1 MAEDMPQDIL
11 RFDLFDPDAAL
22 REAMAAKENSRPA
35 NLEAKF
41 LKNVTS
47 RLQTDNPILNEVVT
61 DNVSES
67 NFSCQSGQMEANQQS
82 QPSSFN
88 LNQVNRD
95 DNIDNMPNGNFSCQ
109 TQNFSQPE
117 PIFKLPPKPVDYHYH
132 QRKKKQVLMETQ
144 SACQE
149 IEKHI
154 PAKAEIYYNFIM
166 KKLSSIRHFVM
177 SAHDPSMNELFMQ
190 TSMMNST
197 INCNLSVRGSQK
209 GGEFSFARPANPAQ
223 SQLNPVVVLKRSS
236 EQPPIPVA
244 KSSPLKESV
253 KTSPIT
259 QNLTM
264 NKIMNSTMNSTVNR
278 TTSQGRVSED
288 NTITLK
294 NWTLILGK
302 KIASDE
308 HELLIRGLIAK
319 KCEFGNTNMELTT
332 PSIKS
337 RLGEFCI
344 KTKDGRTYE
353 LQGTFQNPN
362 NSVPRMVTSLYLKRG
377 SGIPVHWRKMAK
389 FWGSVRPAGKRPANE
404 ERSKMLEDDSYNA
417 GESRM
422 KSDAKITKR
431 ASPVKRPTSK
441 PSRPSVSRQSVT
453 LKHTLSRP
461 SVKPIIK
468 IARIPVQVSK
478 PLKPDPHKMPRKH
491 KEHLYAEQVQSS
503 SAIDSSENSPVE
515 ARGKKR
521 RHHHPPKPS
530 PGYLA
535 DRSSGTSTSHSIAV
549 LRPKVKSRQQ
559 PQLVEESSL
568 NSSVEVSQAKRKR
581 KTSPKYS
588 DENDGSLLETERSK
602 SNFADNSNVSYQIVS
617 PGKTLN
623 NIKKMK
629 DSNIINSQVTPPTS
643 YFLNVLPNSE
653 KKSEEMERTKKPVKR
668 LNERVLKKGRTSAN
682 SQNIG
687 PKLMLQDPKG
697 LKKYIQESNARLT
710 KIQSSRSM
718 SQDEMS
724 VYSDGSMGD
733 FLDD

>member
-1 MAEDMPQDIL
+1 MAEDMLQDIL

-47 RLQTDNPILNEVVT
+47 RLQTDNPIPNEVVT

-82 QPSSFN
+82 QPTSFN

-95 DNIDNMPNGNFSCQ
+95 DNMPNGNFSCQ

-132 QRKKKQVLMETQ
+132 QRKKKEVLMETQ

-223 SQLNPVVVLKRSS
+223 SQLNPVVDLKRSS

-278 TTSQGRVSED
+278 TTSQKRISED
-288 NTITLK
+288 NAITLK

-308 HELLIRGLIAK
+308 QELLIRGLIAK
-319 KCEFGNTNMELTT
+319 
-332 PSIKS
+332 
-337 RLGEFCI
+337 
-344 KTKDGRTYE
+344 
-353 LQGTFQNPN
+353 
-362 NSVPRMVTSLYLKRG
+362 
-377 SGIPVHWRKMAK
+377 
-389 FWGSVRPAGKRPANE
+389 
-404 ERSKMLEDDSYNA
+404 
-417 GESRM
+417 
-422 KSDAKITKR
+422 
-431 ASPVKRPTSK
+431 
-441 PSRPSVSRQSVT
+441 
-453 LKHTLSRP
+453 
-461 SVKPIIK
+461 
-468 IARIPVQVSK
+468 
-478 PLKPDPHKMPRKH
+478 
-491 KEHLYAEQVQSS
+491 
-503 SAIDSSENSPVE
+503 
-515 ARGKKR
+515 
-521 RHHHPPKPS
+521 
-530 PGYLA
+530 
-535 DRSSGTSTSHSIAV
+535 
-549 LRPKVKSRQQ
+549 
-559 PQLVEESSL
+559 
-568 NSSVEVSQAKRKR
+568 
-581 KTSPKYS
+581 
-588 DENDGSLLETERSK
+588 
-602 SNFADNSNVSYQIVS
+602 
-617 PGKTLN
+617 
-623 NIKKMK
+623 
-629 DSNIINSQVTPPTS
+629 
-643 YFLNVLPNSE
+643 
-653 KKSEEMERTKKPVKR
+653 
-668 LNERVLKKGRTSAN
+668 
-682 SQNIG
+682 
-687 PKLMLQDPKG
+687 
-697 LKKYIQESNARLT
+697 
-710 KIQSSRSM
+710 
-718 SQDEMS
+718 
-724 VYSDGSMGD
+724 
-733 FLDD
+733 